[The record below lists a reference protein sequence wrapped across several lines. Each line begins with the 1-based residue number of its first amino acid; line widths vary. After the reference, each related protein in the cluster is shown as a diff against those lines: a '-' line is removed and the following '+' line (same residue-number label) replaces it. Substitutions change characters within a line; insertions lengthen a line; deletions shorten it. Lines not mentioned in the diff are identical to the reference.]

1 MKKFTLFALSINAVI
16 VLSYCSS
23 SKKTAAR
30 TVPLLTYEVNIRQL
44 VTEKCTPCH
53 IPSKGGNK
61 LAFDN
66 YDGVKN
72 NIDSIIAR
80 VERLPGQKG
89 FMPFKKPKLSDSAI
103 NVFKQWKADGLYA
116 K

>member
-1 MKKFTLFALSINAVI
+1 MKKFTHFILIITAVT

-23 SKKTAAR
+23 SRKTTAR
-30 TVPLLTYEVNIRQL
+30 TVPVLTYEVNIRQL

-61 LAFDN
+61 LAFDS

-80 VERLPGQKG
+80 IERVPGQKG
-89 FMPFKKPKLSDSAI
+89 FMPFKKPKLSDSTI
-103 NVFKQWKADGLYA
+103 NVFKQWKADGLNA